1 MKKIQLI
8 EKTIDSANQLVRI
21 AEELDR
27 GFDRLT
33 GISCLDNIGLDSNL
47 TSSFVDGKELFPK
60 NFEVLF
66 LQTNEHV
73 APDGRFFSLDTPAKG
88 NRIEIEFQDGGSA
101 PAYPYQLKIYL
112 RLEN

>member
-8 EKTIDSANQLVRI
+8 EKTVTSANQLVRI

-27 GFDRLT
+27 GFQKLS
-33 GISCLDNIGLDSNL
+33 GIACLDNIGLDSSL
-47 TSSFVDGKELFPK
+47 TSSSVDGKELLPK
-60 NFEVLF
+60 NFEVMF
-66 LQTNEHV
+66 FQTNEHV
-73 APDGRFFSLDTPAKG
+73 APDTRFFSLEAKASG
-88 NRIEIEFQDGGSA
+88 QRIEMEFQDGGTA